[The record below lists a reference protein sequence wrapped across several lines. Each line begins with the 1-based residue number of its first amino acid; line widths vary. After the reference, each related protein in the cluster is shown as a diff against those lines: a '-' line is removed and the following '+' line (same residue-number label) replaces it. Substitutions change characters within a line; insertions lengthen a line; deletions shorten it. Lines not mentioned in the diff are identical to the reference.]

1 MLVKVCFRHGRWD
14 VLMEILDA
22 QKQRISRFEIPKDM
36 NLSSAIG
43 DADTDILGKC
53 ILMSG
58 IDLRINMFD
67 TSCTPYTRNH
77 IVYSSGTH
85 PLKKRK
91 ITGPKRIQ
99 FETTYARVSSQLD
112 SIGKLM
118 YQDLDLVQT
127 FLCFVDS

>member
-1 MLVKVCFRHGRWD
+1 MLVKVCFRLGRWD

-58 IDLRINMFD
+58 IDYIL
-67 TSCTPYTRNH
+67 CLTPPIIH
-77 IVYSSGTH
+77 IHVTISFILQVPT
-85 PLKKRK
+85 P
-91 ITGPKRIQ
+91 
-99 FETTYARVSSQLD
+99 
-112 SIGKLM
+112 
-118 YQDLDLVQT
+118 
-127 FLCFVDS
+127 

>member
-1 MLVKVCFRHGRWD
+1 MLVKVCFRFGRWD

-58 IDLRINMFD
+58 IDLRINNIL
-67 TSCTPYTRNH
+67 CLTPPIIH
-77 IVYSSGTH
+77 IHVTISFI
-85 PLKKRK
+85 L
-91 ITGPKRIQ
+91 
-99 FETTYARVSSQLD
+99 
-112 SIGKLM
+112 
-118 YQDLDLVQT
+118 
-127 FLCFVDS
+127 

>member
-1 MLVKVCFRHGRWD
+1 MLVIVCLYLGRWD

-58 IDLRINMFD
+58 MDLRIIF
-67 TSCTPYTRNH
+67 CVRH
-77 IVYSSGTH
+77 V
-85 PLKKRK
+85 L
-91 ITGPKRIQ
+91 
-99 FETTYARVSSQLD
+99 
-112 SIGKLM
+112 
-118 YQDLDLVQT
+118 
-127 FLCFVDS
+127 